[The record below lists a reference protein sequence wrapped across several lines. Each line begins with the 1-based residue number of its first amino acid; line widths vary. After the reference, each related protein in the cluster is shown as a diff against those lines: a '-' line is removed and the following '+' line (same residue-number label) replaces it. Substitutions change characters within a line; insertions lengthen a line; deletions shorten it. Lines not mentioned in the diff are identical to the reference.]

1 MTLRCCIREQ
11 CCQVIAAEAQDCFY
25 FSGLAIATCCHHLCQ
40 WKNYISNPLYYL
52 VKVLQSSIFSVLNYP
67 QVVTCKPSY
76 PADKRYISDL
86 GFTKEDFH
94 AISWFTSWAV
104 DADHGSNFSSTEC
117 MTQQEIMYDT
127 TFILYYSILDH
138 TCFKGILCISL

>member
-1 MTLRCCIREQ
+1 M
-11 CCQVIAAEAQDCFY
+11 
-25 FSGLAIATCCHHLCQ
+25 
-40 WKNYISNPLYYL
+40 
-52 VKVLQSSIFSVLNYP
+52 
-67 QVVTCKPSY
+67 VTCKPSC

-86 GFTKEDFH
+86 GFTKGDFH

-138 TCFKGILCISL
+138 TCFKGILLYIFMRNLKEIENYALFYTQLLNGKSFFLSFIFFSNYLNLC